1 MPTLLNDRYELGD
14 VVGSG
19 GMGTV
24 HRAVDTRLG
33 RTVAIKI
40 LRGGPLTDET
50 ARARMRSEAQLAASI
65 HHPGVAQVFD
75 YSEDLSS
82 DDGMSFIVMQF
93 IEGRSL
99 DVLLRERKAL
109 PVEQV
114 MSVVEQAAEGLAVAH
129 AAGIVHR
136 DLKPGN
142 IMLTPEGRTVLV
154 DFGIA
159 RSAVSEPITAT
170 GSMIGTADYMSPEQ
184 VGGRPATP
192 RSDLYALG
200 VVAYQCL
207 TGESP
212 FRRETSIATALAQL
226 NDDLPPLGADVPADA
241 RALVEALTAKDP
253 AQRPASAA
261 DVARGASMMGAV
273 GTVGPPTPSTPTAA
287 MASPPTEALAAT
299 SAMPAPPT
307 SASRRPRRR
316 PMAVFAGISAIVLV
330 LAALGLQR
338 VGSDE
343 DPVAPQA
350 TSSTVQV
357 SAKDYIGTPYA
368 EAAAALKDLGLEVR
382 RQDVEQASD
391 AGNVVAL
398 DPTGRL
404 DPGSVVTLSVAV
416 APAAA
421 PSPAP
426 DEVSDTVE
434 PEQAEPEQAEPEKP
448 KPEKPKGKAKDKDK
462 GRGKDKG

>member
-82 DDGMSFIVMQF
+82 HDGMSFIVMQF

-253 AQRPASAA
+253 TQRPASA
-261 DVARGASMMGAV
+261 
-273 GTVGPPTPSTPTAA
+273 
-287 MASPPTEALAAT
+287 
-299 SAMPAPPT
+299 
-307 SASRRPRRR
+307 
-316 PMAVFAGISAIVLV
+316 
-330 LAALGLQR
+330 
-338 VGSDE
+338 
-343 DPVAPQA
+343 
-350 TSSTVQV
+350 
-357 SAKDYIGTPYA
+357 
-368 EAAAALKDLGLEVR
+368 
-382 RQDVEQASD
+382 
-391 AGNVVAL
+391 
-398 DPTGRL
+398 
-404 DPGSVVTLSVAV
+404 
-416 APAAA
+416 
-421 PSPAP
+421 
-426 DEVSDTVE
+426 
-434 PEQAEPEQAEPEKP
+434 
-448 KPEKPKGKAKDKDK
+448 
-462 GRGKDKG
+462 